1 MLDNIR
7 IQNKLFAGFAAII
20 ALVVVLLWL
29 TYGALQSL
37 VDANRWD
44 RHTAEVLLAVSELDN
59 DVLETRAKLRN
70 YWLFDTPANLQ
81 AVHQQWPD
89 LEASLRV
96 PLQLTVDNP
105 AQQQRFARLQ
115 ASLAEWRQNFFDPL
129 IKLRETTQLSPAQ
142 LANEPLVSSMS
153 AQVDGLRQQIQAIGD
168 EERQL
173 AAQRAGHT
181 DVVRSQLTWTLLAGG
196 TLCVLLAALI
206 AWVLSRTLL
215 RSINGLTDTV
225 ARISAGEAG
234 ARVQVRGRDELG
246 QVGMAFNQ
254 MAQQIQDDHAREQA
268 LMQRLRADVDDLLGV
283 VNKAAAGDLTG
294 RTAVDG
300 DDAIGQLARGLGKM
314 IEDLRGMITKVQR
327 AGIQVTSSTT
337 EIAASSRQQEATSIE
352 QAQTSVEVLST
363 TREIAANANA
373 LLKTMEEAVQ
383 VADETT
389 HGAVQARTSLASMD
403 GTMQRMVAATDS
415 INAKLAALSE
425 KSSHINKVLTT
436 ITKVADQTNLLSLN
450 AAIEAE
456 KAGEAGRGFSVVA
469 TEIRR
474 LSDQTTAATDDI
486 EQMLKDMNSA
496 VSASVMGM
504 DKFSEEIRRSVQEV
518 GSVSDQLAGVIED
531 VQKLPARFDIVLE
544 GMQSQAVGAV
554 QIAETITQLNDSTQ
568 QTTEA
573 LKATSEAVQYLQQAA
588 QDLQSSVATFAVNR

>member
-1 MLDNIR
+1 MLNNIR

-20 ALVVVLLWL
+20 ALVVLLLWL
-29 TYGALQSL
+29 TYAALQSL

-44 RHTAEVLLAVSELDN
+44 RHTAEVLLSVTALDN
-59 DVLETRAKLRN
+59 NLLETRARLRTFW
-70 YWLFDTPANLQ
+70 YSGASADADTARQ
-81 AVHQQWPD
+81 A
-89 LEASLRV
+89 LTSLTAAVRV
-96 PLQLTVDNP
+96 PQQLTQDN
-105 AQQQRFARLQ
+105 ASQQQRFARLS
-115 ASLAEWRQNFFDPL
+115 ADLDNWRQNTFEPL
-129 IKLRETTQLSPAQ
+129 LRLRETGNLSPAQ
-142 LANEPLVSSMS
+142 LANEPLVTALST
-153 AQVDGLRQQIQAIGD
+153 QVTNLRQQIQGIGD
-168 EERQL
+168 EERRL
-173 AAQRAGHT
+173 SAQRAGHT
-181 DVVRSQLTWTLLAGG
+181 EEVRDQLTWTLVAGG
-196 TLCVLLAALI
+196 TFCVLLAALI
-206 AWVLSRTLL
+206 AWLLSHHLL
-215 RSINGLTDTV
+215 RSIRRLTDTV
-225 ARISAGEAG
+225 ARISAGDSG
-234 ARVQVRGRDELG
+234 ARVQVLGRDELA
-246 QVGMAFNQ
+246 QVGLAFNQ

-268 LMQRLRADVDDLLGV
+268 LMHRLRADVDDLLGV
-283 VNKAAAGDLTG
+283 VNRAAAGDLTG
-294 RTAVDG
+294 RTSVTG
-300 DDAIGQLARGLGKM
+300 DDAIGQLARGLSKM
-314 IEDLRGMITKVQR
+314 IEDLRGMIAKVQR

-373 LLKTMEEAVQ
+373 LVRTMEEAVQ

-389 HGAVQARTSLASMD
+389 QGAEQARSSLASMD

-518 GSVSDQLAGVIED
+518 ASVSDQLAEVIED

-544 GMQSQAVGAV
+544 GMQSQAVGAS

-588 QDLQSSVATFAVNR
+588 QDLQSSVATFSVTR

>member
-1 MLDNIR
+1 MLNNIR

-20 ALVVVLLWL
+20 ALVVLLLWL
-29 TYGALQSL
+29 TYAALQSL

-44 RHTAEVLLAVSELDN
+44 RHTAEVLLSVTTLDN
-59 DVLETRAKLRN
+59 NLLETRAKLRN
-70 YWLFDTPANLQ
+70 YWYSGSTADADAARQ
-81 AVHQQWPD
+81 ALAPLAAAV
-89 LEASLRV
+89 RV
-96 PLQLTVDNP
+96 PQQLTQDN
-105 AQQQRFARLQ
+105 AEQQQRFARL
-115 ASLAEWRQNFFDPL
+115 AADLDTWRQQTFEPL
-129 IKLRETTQLSPAQ
+129 LRLRDTGNLSAVQ
-142 LANEPLVSSMS
+142 LANEPLITTLTN
-153 AQVDGLRQQIQAIGD
+153 QVAAMRQQIQTIAD
-168 EERQL
+168 EERRL
-173 AAQRAGHT
+173 YAQRAGHT
-181 DVVRSQLTWTLLAGG
+181 EQVRDQLTWTLVAGG
-196 TLCVLLAALI
+196 ALCVVLAALI
-206 AWVLSRTLL
+206 AWLLSHNLL
-215 RSINGLTDTV
+215 RSVRRLTDTV
-225 ARISAGEAG
+225 ARISAGDSS
-234 ARVQVRGRDELG
+234 ARVAVQGRDELA
-246 QVGMAFNQ
+246 QVGLAFNQ
-254 MAQQIQDDHAREQA
+254 MAQQIQDDHVREQA
-268 LMQRLRADVDDLLGV
+268 LMQRLRADVDDLLGL

-294 RTAVDG
+294 RTAVSG
-300 DDAIGQLARGLGKM
+300 DDAIGQLARGLSKM
-314 IEDLRGMITKVQR
+314 IEDLRGMLAKVQR

-373 LLKTMEEAVQ
+373 LVRTMEEAVQ

-389 HGAVQARTSLASMD
+389 EGAEQARSSLASMD

-518 GSVSDQLAGVIED
+518 ASVSDQLAGVIED

-544 GMQSQAVGAV
+544 GMQSQAVGAG

-588 QDLQSSVATFAVNR
+588 QDLQSSVATFSVTR

>member
-1 MLDNIR
+1 MLNNIR

-20 ALVVVLLWL
+20 ALVVLLLWL
-29 TYGALQSL
+29 TYAALQSL

-44 RHTAEVLLAVSELDN
+44 RHTAEVLLSVTALDN
-59 DVLETRAKLRN
+59 NLLETRARLRTFW
-70 YWLFDTPANLQ
+70 YSGASADADTARQ
-81 AVHQQWPD
+81 A
-89 LEASLRV
+89 LTSLTAAVRV
-96 PLQLTVDNP
+96 PEQLTQDN
-105 AQQQRFARLQ
+105 ASQQQRFARLS
-115 ASLAEWRQNFFDPL
+115 ADLDNWRQNTFEPL
-129 IKLRETTQLSPAQ
+129 LRLRETGNLSPAQ
-142 LANEPLVSSMS
+142 LANEPLVTALST
-153 AQVDGLRQQIQAIGD
+153 QVTNLRQQIQGIGD
-168 EERQL
+168 EERRL
-173 AAQRAGHT
+173 SAQRAGHT
-181 DVVRSQLTWTLLAGG
+181 EEVRDQLTWTLVAGG
-196 TLCVLLAALI
+196 TFCVLLAALI
-206 AWVLSRTLL
+206 AWLLSHHLL
-215 RSINGLTDTV
+215 RSIRRLTDTV
-225 ARISAGEAG
+225 ARISAGDSG
-234 ARVQVRGRDELG
+234 ARVQVLGRDELA
-246 QVGMAFNQ
+246 QVGLAFNQ

-268 LMQRLRADVDDLLGV
+268 LMHRLRADVDDLLGV
-283 VNKAAAGDLTG
+283 VNRAAAGDLTG
-294 RTAVDG
+294 RTSVTG
-300 DDAIGQLARGLGKM
+300 DDAIGQLARGLSKM
-314 IEDLRGMITKVQR
+314 IEDLRGMIAKVQR

-373 LLKTMEEAVQ
+373 LVRTMEEAVQ

-389 HGAVQARTSLASMD
+389 QGAEQARSSLASMD

-518 GSVSDQLAGVIED
+518 ASVSDQLAEVIED

-544 GMQSQAVGAV
+544 GMQSQAVGAG

-588 QDLQSSVATFAVNR
+588 QDLQSSVATFSVTR

>member
-1 MLDNIR
+1 MLNNIR

-20 ALVVVLLWL
+20 ALVVLLLWL
-29 TYGALQSL
+29 TYAALQSL

-44 RHTAEVLLAVSELDN
+44 RHTAEVLLSVTALDN
-59 DVLETRAKLRN
+59 NLLETRARLRTFW
-70 YWLFDTPANLQ
+70 YSGAAADAEGARQ
-81 AVHQQWPD
+81 ALP
-89 LEASLRV
+89 SLTAAIRV
-96 PLQLTVDNP
+96 PQQLTQDNP
-105 AQQQRFARLQ
+105 SQQQRFARLS
-115 ASLAEWRQNFFDPL
+115 ADLDNWRQNTFEPL
-129 IKLRETTQLSPAQ
+129 LRLRETGNLSPVQ
-142 LANEPLVSSMS
+142 LANEPLLTTLSTQVSN
-153 AQVDGLRQQIQAIGD
+153 LRQQIQGIGD
-168 EERQL
+168 EERRL
-173 AAQRAGHT
+173 SAQRAGHT
-181 DVVRSQLTWTLLAGG
+181 EEVRDQLTWTLVAGG
-196 TLCVLLAALI
+196 AFCVLLAALI
-206 AWVLSRTLL
+206 AWLLSHHLL
-215 RSINGLTDTV
+215 RSVRRLTDTV
-225 ARISAGEAG
+225 ARISAGDSG
-234 ARVQVRGRDELG
+234 ARVEVQGRDELG
-246 QVGMAFNQ
+246 QVGLAFNQ

-283 VNKAAAGDLTG
+283 VNRAAAGDLTG
-294 RTAVDG
+294 RTSVSG
-300 DDAIGQLARGLGKM
+300 DDAIGQLARGLSKM
-314 IEDLRGMITKVQR
+314 IEDLRGMIAKVQR

-373 LLKTMEEAVQ
+373 LVRTMEEAVQ

-389 HGAVQARTSLASMD
+389 QGAEQARSSLASMD

-518 GSVSDQLAGVIED
+518 ASVSDQLAEVIED

-544 GMQSQAVGAV
+544 GMQSQAVGAG

-588 QDLQSSVATFAVNR
+588 QDLQSSVATFSVTR

>member
-1 MLDNIR
+1 MLNNIR

-20 ALVVVLLWL
+20 ALVVLLLWL
-29 TYGALQSL
+29 TYAALQSL

-44 RHTAEVLLAVSELDN
+44 RHTAEVLLSVTALDN
-59 DVLETRAKLRN
+59 NLLETRAKLRTFW
-70 YWLFDTPANLQ
+70 YSGASADAETARQ
-81 AVHQQWPD
+81 ALP
-89 LEASLRV
+89 SLTAAIRV
-96 PLQLTVDNP
+96 PQQLTQDN
-105 AQQQRFARLQ
+105 ASQQQRFARLS
-115 ASLAEWRQNFFDPL
+115 ADLDNWRQNTFEPL
-129 IKLRETTQLSPAQ
+129 LRLRETGNLSPVQ
-142 LANEPLVSSMS
+142 LANEPLVTALST
-153 AQVDGLRQQIQAIGD
+153 QVSNLRQQIQGIGD
-168 EERQL
+168 EERRL
-173 AAQRAGHT
+173 SAQRAGHT
-181 DVVRSQLTWTLLAGG
+181 EQVRDQLTWTLVAGG
-196 TLCVLLAALI
+196 AFCVLLAALI
-206 AWVLSRTLL
+206 AWLLSHHLL
-215 RSINGLTDTV
+215 RSIRRLTDTV
-225 ARISAGEAG
+225 ARISAGDSG
-234 ARVQVRGRDELG
+234 ARVEVQGRDELA
-246 QVGMAFNQ
+246 QVGLAFNQ

-283 VNKAAAGDLTG
+283 VNRAAAGDLTG
-294 RTAVDG
+294 RTSVSG
-300 DDAIGQLARGLGKM
+300 DDAIGQLARGLSKM
-314 IEDLRGMITKVQR
+314 IEDLRGMIAKVQR

-373 LLKTMEEAVQ
+373 LVRTMEEAVQ

-389 HGAVQARTSLASMD
+389 QGAEQARSSLASMD

-518 GSVSDQLAGVIED
+518 ASVSDQLAEVIED

-544 GMQSQAVGAV
+544 GMQSQAVGAG

-588 QDLQSSVATFAVNR
+588 QDLQSSVATFSVTR

>member
-1 MLDNIR
+1 MLNNIR

-20 ALVVVLLWL
+20 ALVVLLLWL
-29 TYGALQSL
+29 TYAALQSL

-44 RHTAEVLLAVSELDN
+44 RHTAQVLLSVTSLDN
-59 DVLETRAKLRN
+59 NLLETRAKLRN
-70 YWLFDTPANLQ
+70 YWYSGATADADVARQALPALAA
-81 AVHQQWPD
+81 AV
-89 LEASLRV
+89 RV
-96 PLQLTVDNP
+96 PQQLTQDNP
-105 AQQQRFARLQ
+105 EQQQRFARLT
-115 ASLAEWRQNFFDPL
+115 ADLDTWRQQTFEPL
-129 IKLRETTQLSPAQ
+129 LRLRDTGNLSAVQ
-142 LANEPLVSSMS
+142 LANEPLITTLTN
-153 AQVDGLRQQIQAIGD
+153 QVAAMRQQIQTIAD
-168 EERQL
+168 EERRL
-173 AAQRAGHT
+173 YAQRAGHT
-181 DVVRSQLTWTLLAGG
+181 EQVRDQLTWTLVAGG
-196 TLCVLLAALI
+196 ALCVVLAALI
-206 AWVLSRTLL
+206 AWLLSHNLL
-215 RSINGLTDTV
+215 RSVRRLTDTV
-225 ARISAGEAG
+225 ARISAGDSS
-234 ARVQVRGRDELG
+234 ARVAVQGRDELA
-246 QVGMAFNQ
+246 QVGLAFNQ

-268 LMQRLRADVDDLLGV
+268 LMQRLRADVDDLLGL

-294 RTAVDG
+294 RTAVSG
-300 DDAIGQLARGLGKM
+300 DDAIGQLARGLSKM
-314 IEDLRGMITKVQR
+314 IEDLRGMLAKVQR

-373 LLKTMEEAVQ
+373 LVRTMEEAVQ

-389 HGAVQARTSLASMD
+389 EGAEQARSSLASMD

-518 GSVSDQLAGVIED
+518 ASVSDQLAGVIED

-544 GMQSQAVGAV
+544 GMQSQAVGAG

-588 QDLQSSVATFAVNR
+588 QDLQSSVATFSVTR

>member
-1 MLDNIR
+1 MLNNIR

-20 ALVVVLLWL
+20 ALVVLLLWL
-29 TYGALQSL
+29 TYAALQSL

-44 RHTAEVLLAVSELDN
+44 RHTADVLLSVTALDN
-59 DVLETRAKLRN
+59 NLLETRAKLRN
-70 YWLFDTPANLQ
+70 YWYSGATADADIARQALPALAA
-81 AVHQQWPD
+81 AV
-89 LEASLRV
+89 RV
-96 PLQLTVDNP
+96 PQQLTQDNSE
-105 AQQQRFARLQ
+105 QQRRFAQLTTDLD
-115 ASLAEWRQNFFDPL
+115 AWRQNTFEPL
-129 IKLRETTQLSPAQ
+129 LRLRHTGNLSPAQ
-142 LANEPLVSSMS
+142 LANEPLIATLTS
-153 AQVDGLRQQIQAIGD
+153 QVAAMRQQIQSIAE
-168 EERQL
+168 EERRL
-173 AAQRAGHT
+173 YAQRAGHT
-181 DVVRSQLTWTLLAGG
+181 EDVRNQLTWTLVAGG
-196 TLCVLLAALI
+196 ALCVLLAVLI
-206 AWVLSRTLL
+206 AWLLSHHLL
-215 RSINGLTDTV
+215 RAIRRLTDTV
-225 ARISAGEAG
+225 ARISAGDSG
-234 ARVQVRGRDELG
+234 ARVDVRGRDELG
-246 QVGMAFNQ
+246 QVGLAFNQ

-294 RTAVDG
+294 RTSVTG

-314 IEDLRGMITKVQR
+314 IEDLRGMIAKVQR

-373 LLKTMEEAVQ
+373 LVRTMEEAVQ

-389 HGAVQARTSLASMD
+389 QGAEQARSSLASMD

-518 GSVSDQLAGVIED
+518 ASVSDQLAEVIED

-544 GMQSQAVGAV
+544 GMQSQAVGAG

-588 QDLQSSVATFAVNR
+588 QDLQSSVATFSVTR

>member
-1 MLDNIR
+1 MLNNIR

-20 ALVVVLLWL
+20 ALVVLLLWL
-29 TYGALQSL
+29 TYAALQSL

-44 RHTAEVLLAVSELDN
+44 RHTAEVLLSVTTLDN
-59 DVLETRAKLRN
+59 NLLETRAKLRN
-70 YWLFDTPANLQ
+70 YWYSGSTADADAARQ
-81 AVHQQWPD
+81 ALAPLAAAV
-89 LEASLRV
+89 RV
-96 PLQLTVDNP
+96 PQQLTQDN
-105 AQQQRFARLQ
+105 AEQQQRFARL
-115 ASLAEWRQNFFDPL
+115 AADLDTWRQQTFEPL
-129 IKLRETTQLSPAQ
+129 LRLRDTGNLSAVQ
-142 LANEPLVSSMS
+142 LANEPLITTLTN
-153 AQVDGLRQQIQAIGD
+153 QVAAMRQQIQTIAD
-168 EERQL
+168 EERRL
-173 AAQRAGHT
+173 YAQRAGHT
-181 DVVRSQLTWTLLAGG
+181 EQVRDQLTWTLVAGG
-196 TLCVLLAALI
+196 ALCVVLAALI
-206 AWVLSRTLL
+206 AWLLSHNLL
-215 RSINGLTDTV
+215 RSVRRLTDTV
-225 ARISAGEAG
+225 ARISAGDSS
-234 ARVQVRGRDELG
+234 ARVAVQGRDELA
-246 QVGMAFNQ
+246 QVGLAFNQ

-268 LMQRLRADVDDLLGV
+268 LMQRLRADVDDLLGL

-294 RTAVDG
+294 RTAVSG
-300 DDAIGQLARGLGKM
+300 DDAIGQLARGLSKM
-314 IEDLRGMITKVQR
+314 IEDLRGMLAKVQR

-373 LLKTMEEAVQ
+373 LVRTMEEAVQ

-389 HGAVQARTSLASMD
+389 EGAEQARSSLASMD

-518 GSVSDQLAGVIED
+518 ASVSDQLAGVIED

-544 GMQSQAVGAV
+544 GMQSQAVGAG

-588 QDLQSSVATFAVNR
+588 QDLQSSVATFSVTR

>member
-1 MLDNIR
+1 MLNNIR

-20 ALVVVLLWL
+20 ALVVLLLWL
-29 TYGALQSL
+29 TYAALQSL

-44 RHTAEVLLAVSELDN
+44 RHTAQVLLSVTSLDN
-59 DVLETRAKLRN
+59 NLLETRAKLRN
-70 YWLFDTPANLQ
+70 YWYSGATADADVARQALPALAA
-81 AVHQQWPD
+81 AV
-89 LEASLRV
+89 RV
-96 PLQLTVDNP
+96 PQQLTQDNP
-105 AQQQRFARLQ
+105 EQQQRFARLT
-115 ASLAEWRQNFFDPL
+115 ADLDTWRQQTFEPL
-129 IKLRETTQLSPAQ
+129 LRLRDTGNLSAVQ
-142 LANEPLVSSMS
+142 LANEPLI
-153 AQVDGLRQQIQAIGD
+153 ATLTNQVAAMRQQIQNIAE
-168 EERQL
+168 EERRL
-173 AAQRAGHT
+173 YAQRADHT
-181 DVVRSQLTWTLLAGG
+181 EQVRDQLTWTLVAGG
-196 TLCVLLAALI
+196 ALCVLLAALI
-206 AWVLSRTLL
+206 AWLLSHHLL
-215 RSINGLTDTV
+215 RSVRRLTDTV
-225 ARISAGEAG
+225 ARISAGDSS
-234 ARVQVRGRDELG
+234 ARVAVQGRDELA
-246 QVGMAFNQ
+246 QVGLAFNQ
-254 MAQQIQDDHAREQA
+254 MAQQIQDDHAREQE
-268 LMQRLRADVDDLLGV
+268 LMQRLRADVDDLLGL

-294 RTAVDG
+294 RTAVSG
-300 DDAIGQLARGLGKM
+300 DDAIGQLARGLSKM
-314 IEDLRGMITKVQR
+314 IEDLRGMLAKVQR

-373 LLKTMEEAVQ
+373 LVRTMEEAVQ

-389 HGAVQARTSLASMD
+389 EGAEQARSSLASMD

-518 GSVSDQLAGVIED
+518 ASVSDQLAEVIED

-544 GMQSQAVGAV
+544 GMQSQAVGAG

-588 QDLQSSVATFAVNR
+588 QDLQSSVATFSVTR

>member
-1 MLDNIR
+1 MLNNIR

-20 ALVVVLLWL
+20 ALVVLLLWL
-29 TYGALQSL
+29 TYASLQSL

-44 RHTAEVLLAVSELDN
+44 RHTAEVLLSVTALDN
-59 DVLETRAKLRN
+59 NLLEARAKVRN
-70 YWLFDTPANLQ
+70 YWYSGATADAEVARQ
-81 AVHQQWPD
+81 ALPLLMAAV
-89 LEASLRV
+89 RV
-96 PLQLTVDNP
+96 PQQLTQDNP
-105 AQQQRFARLQ
+105 EQQQRLARLT
-115 ASLAEWRQNFFDPL
+115 ADLDSWRQQTFEPL
-129 IKLRETTQLSPAQ
+129 LRLRDTGNLSPAQ
-142 LANEPLVSSMS
+142 LANEPLITALIS
-153 AQVDGLRQQIQAIGD
+153 QVAAMRQQIQSIADD
-168 EERQL
+168 ERHL
-173 AAQRAGHT
+173 SAQRADHT
-181 DVVRSQLTWTLLAGG
+181 EEVRSQLTWTLVAGG
-196 TLCVLLAALI
+196 SFCVLLAALI
-206 AWVLSRTLL
+206 AWLLSHHLL
-215 RSINGLTDTV
+215 RSIRALTDTV
-225 ARISAGEAG
+225 ARISAGESS
-234 ARVQVRGRDELG
+234 ARVKVQGRDELG
-246 QVGMAFNQ
+246 QVGLAFNQ

-294 RTAVDG
+294 RTAVSG

-314 IEDLRGMITKVQR
+314 IEDLRGMIAKVQR

-373 LLKTMEEAVQ
+373 LVRTMEEAVQ

-389 HGAVQARTSLASMD
+389 NGAVQARTSLTSMD

-518 GSVSDQLAGVIED
+518 ASVSDQLAEVIED

-544 GMQSQAVGAV
+544 GMQSQAIGAG

-588 QDLQSSVATFAVNR
+588 QDLQSSVATFSVTR

>member
-1 MLDNIR
+1 MLNNIR

-20 ALVVVLLWL
+20 ALVVLLLWL
-29 TYGALQSL
+29 TYAALQSL

-44 RHTAEVLLAVSELDN
+44 RHTAEVLLSVTALDN
-59 DVLETRAKLRN
+59 NLLETRARLRTFW
-70 YWLFDTPANLQ
+70 YSGASADADTARQ
-81 AVHQQWPD
+81 A
-89 LEASLRV
+89 LTSLTAAVRV
-96 PLQLTVDNP
+96 PQQLTQDN
-105 AQQQRFARLQ
+105 ASQQQRFARLS
-115 ASLAEWRQNFFDPL
+115 ADLDNWRQNTFEPL
-129 IKLRETTQLSPAQ
+129 LRLRETGNLSPAQ
-142 LANEPLVSSMS
+142 LANEPLVTALST
-153 AQVDGLRQQIQAIGD
+153 QVTNLRQQIQGIGD
-168 EERQL
+168 EERRL
-173 AAQRAGHT
+173 SAQRAGHT
-181 DVVRSQLTWTLLAGG
+181 EEVRDQLTWTLVAGG
-196 TLCVLLAALI
+196 AFCVLLAALI
-206 AWVLSRTLL
+206 AWLLSHHLL
-215 RSINGLTDTV
+215 RSIRRLTDTV
-225 ARISAGEAG
+225 ARISAGDSG
-234 ARVQVRGRDELG
+234 ARVQVLGRDELA
-246 QVGMAFNQ
+246 QVGLAFNQ

-268 LMQRLRADVDDLLGV
+268 LMHRLRADVDDLLGV
-283 VNKAAAGDLTG
+283 VNRAAAGDLTG
-294 RTAVDG
+294 RTSVSG
-300 DDAIGQLARGLGKM
+300 DDAIGQLARGLSKM
-314 IEDLRGMITKVQR
+314 IEDLRGMIAKVQR

-373 LLKTMEEAVQ
+373 LVRTMEEAVQ

-389 HGAVQARTSLASMD
+389 QGAEQARSSLASMD

-518 GSVSDQLAGVIED
+518 ASVSDQLAEVIED

-544 GMQSQAVGAV
+544 GMQSQAVGAG

-588 QDLQSSVATFAVNR
+588 QDLQSSVATFSVTR

>member
-20 ALVVVLLWL
+20 ALVVLLLWL
-29 TYGALQSL
+29 TYSALQSL
-37 VDANRWD
+37 VDANIWD
-44 RHTAEVLLAVSELDN
+44 RHTAEVVLAVSELDN

-70 YWLFDTPANLQ
+70 YWLFNTTANAEAVRQ
-81 AVHQQWPD
+81 AWPD
-89 LEASLRV
+89 LEATLRV
-96 PLQLTVDNP
+96 PQQLTADNA
-105 AQQQRFARLQ
+105 AQQQRFARLE
-115 ASLAEWRQNFFDPL
+115 AGLREWHQNTFLPL
-129 IKLRETTQLSPAQ
+129 LKLRETTELSSAQ
-142 LANEPLVSSMS
+142 LASEPLIAAMS
-153 AQVDGLRQQIQAIGD
+153 GQIDALRQQIQAIAD

-181 DVVRSQLTWTLLAGG
+181 EVVRSQLTWTLLAGG

-246 QVGMAFNQ
+246 QVGVAFNQ

-268 LMQRLRADVDDLLGV
+268 LMQRLRDDVDDLLGV

-294 RTAVDG
+294 RTAVGG
-300 DDAIGQLARGLGKM
+300 DDAIGQLARGLSKM

>member
-1 MLDNIR
+1 MLNNIR

-20 ALVVVLLWL
+20 ALVVLLLWL
-29 TYGALQSL
+29 TYAALQSL

-44 RHTAEVLLAVSELDN
+44 RHTAEVLLSVTALDN
-59 DVLETRAKLRN
+59 NLLETRARLRTFW
-70 YWLFDTPANLQ
+70 YSGAAADAESARQ
-81 AVHQQWPD
+81 ALP
-89 LEASLRV
+89 SLTAAIRV
-96 PLQLTVDNP
+96 PQQLTQDN
-105 AQQQRFARLQ
+105 ASQQQRFARLS
-115 ASLAEWRQNFFDPL
+115 ADLDNWRQNTFEPL
-129 IKLRETTQLSPAQ
+129 LRLRETGNLSPAQ
-142 LANEPLVSSMS
+142 LANEPLVTALST
-153 AQVDGLRQQIQAIGD
+153 QVSNLRQQIQGIGD
-168 EERQL
+168 EERRL
-173 AAQRAGHT
+173 SAQRAGHT
-181 DVVRSQLTWTLLAGG
+181 EEVRDQLTWTLVAGG
-196 TLCVLLAALI
+196 AFCVLLAALI
-206 AWVLSRTLL
+206 AWLLSHHLL
-215 RSINGLTDTV
+215 RSIRRLTDTV
-225 ARISAGEAG
+225 ARISAGDSG
-234 ARVQVRGRDELG
+234 ARVEVQGRDELA
-246 QVGMAFNQ
+246 QVGLAFNQ

-283 VNKAAAGDLTG
+283 VNRAAAGDLTG
-294 RTAVDG
+294 RTSVSG
-300 DDAIGQLARGLGKM
+300 DDAIGQLARGLSKM
-314 IEDLRGMITKVQR
+314 IEDLRGMIAKVQR

-373 LLKTMEEAVQ
+373 LVRTMEEAVQ

-389 HGAVQARTSLASMD
+389 QGAEQARSSLASMD

-436 ITKVADQTNLLSLN
+436 ITKVADQTNLLALN

-518 GSVSDQLAGVIED
+518 ASVSDQLAEVIED

-544 GMQSQAVGAV
+544 GMQSQAVGAG

-588 QDLQSSVATFAVNR
+588 QDLQSGVATFSVTR

>member
-1 MLDNIR
+1 MLNNIR

-20 ALVVVLLWL
+20 ALVVLLLWL
-29 TYGALQSL
+29 TYAALQSL

-44 RHTAEVLLAVSELDN
+44 RHTAEVLLSVTALDN
-59 DVLETRAKLRN
+59 NLLETRAKLRN
-70 YWLFDTPANLQ
+70 FWYSGASADAETARQ
-81 AVHQQWPD
+81 ALP
-89 LEASLRV
+89 SLAAAVRV
-96 PLQLTVDNP
+96 PQQLTQDN
-105 AQQQRFARLQ
+105 ASQQQRFARLS
-115 ASLAEWRQNFFDPL
+115 ADLDNWRQNTFEPL
-129 IKLRETTQLSPAQ
+129 LRLRETGNLSPAQ
-142 LANEPLVSSMS
+142 LANEPLVTALST
-153 AQVDGLRQQIQAIGD
+153 QVTNLRQQIQGIGD
-168 EERQL
+168 EERRL
-173 AAQRAGHT
+173 SAQRAGHT
-181 DVVRSQLTWTLLAGG
+181 EEVRDQLTWTLVAGG
-196 TLCVLLAALI
+196 AFCVLLAALI
-206 AWVLSRTLL
+206 AWLLSHHLL
-215 RSINGLTDTV
+215 RSIRRLTDTV
-225 ARISAGEAG
+225 ARISAGDSG
-234 ARVQVRGRDELG
+234 ARVQVLGRDELA
-246 QVGMAFNQ
+246 QVGLAFNQ

-268 LMQRLRADVDDLLGV
+268 LMHRLRADVDDLLGV
-283 VNKAAAGDLTG
+283 VNRAAAGDLTG
-294 RTAVDG
+294 RTSVTG
-300 DDAIGQLARGLGKM
+300 DDAIGQLARGLSKM
-314 IEDLRGMITKVQR
+314 IEDLRGMIAKVQR

-373 LLKTMEEAVQ
+373 LVRTMEEAVQ

-389 HGAVQARTSLASMD
+389 QGAEQARSSLASMD

-518 GSVSDQLAGVIED
+518 ASVSDQLAEVIED

-544 GMQSQAVGAV
+544 GMQSQAVGAG

-588 QDLQSSVATFAVNR
+588 QDLQSSVATFSVTR

>member
-1 MLDNIR
+1 MLNNIR

-20 ALVVVLLWL
+20 ALVVLLLWL
-29 TYGALQSL
+29 TYAALQSL

-44 RHTAEVLLAVSELDN
+44 RHTAEVLLSVTALDN
-59 DVLETRAKLRN
+59 NLLETRARLRTFW
-70 YWLFDTPANLQ
+70 YSGAAADAETARQ
-81 AVHQQWPD
+81 A
-89 LEASLRV
+89 LTSLAAAVRV
-96 PLQLTVDNP
+96 PQQLTQDNP
-105 AQQQRFARLQ
+105 SQQQRFARLS
-115 ASLAEWRQNFFDPL
+115 ADLDNWRQNTFEPL
-129 IKLRETTQLSPAQ
+129 LRLRETGNLSPAQ
-142 LANEPLVSSMS
+142 LANEPLVTTLST
-153 AQVDGLRQQIQAIGD
+153 QVSNLRQQIQGIGD
-168 EERQL
+168 EERRL
-173 AAQRAGHT
+173 SAQRAGHT
-181 DVVRSQLTWTLLAGG
+181 EEVRDQLTWTLLAGG
-196 TLCVLLAALI
+196 AFCVLLAALI
-206 AWVLSRTLL
+206 AWLLSHHLL
-215 RSINGLTDTV
+215 RSIRRLTDTV
-225 ARISAGEAG
+225 ARISAGDSG
-234 ARVQVRGRDELG
+234 ARVQVLGRDELA
-246 QVGMAFNQ
+246 QVGLAFNQ

-268 LMQRLRADVDDLLGV
+268 LMHRLRADVDDLLGV
-283 VNKAAAGDLTG
+283 VNRAAAGDLTG
-294 RTAVDG
+294 RTNVTG
-300 DDAIGQLARGLGKM
+300 DDAIGQLARGLSKM
-314 IEDLRGMITKVQR
+314 IEDLRGMIAKVQR

-373 LLKTMEEAVQ
+373 LVRTMEEAVQ

-389 HGAVQARTSLASMD
+389 QGAEQARSSLASMD

-518 GSVSDQLAGVIED
+518 ASVSDQLAEVIED

-544 GMQSQAVGAV
+544 GMQSQAVGAG

-588 QDLQSSVATFAVNR
+588 QDLQSSVATFSVTR

>member
-1 MLDNIR
+1 MLNNIR

-20 ALVVVLLWL
+20 ALVVLLLWL
-29 TYGALQSL
+29 TYAALQSL

-44 RHTAEVLLAVSELDN
+44 RHTAEVLLSVTALDN
-59 DVLETRAKLRN
+59 NLLETRARLRTFW
-70 YWLFDTPANLQ
+70 YSGASADADTARQ
-81 AVHQQWPD
+81 A
-89 LEASLRV
+89 LTSLTAAVRV
-96 PLQLTVDNP
+96 PQQLTQDNP
-105 AQQQRFARLQ
+105 SQQQRFARLS
-115 ASLAEWRQNFFDPL
+115 ADLDNWRQNTFEPL
-129 IKLRETTQLSPAQ
+129 LRLRETGNLSPAQ
-142 LANEPLVSSMS
+142 LANEPLVTTLST
-153 AQVDGLRQQIQAIGD
+153 QVSNLRQQIQGIGD
-168 EERQL
+168 EERRL
-173 AAQRAGHT
+173 SAQRAGHT
-181 DVVRSQLTWTLLAGG
+181 EEVRDQLTWTLLAGG
-196 TLCVLLAALI
+196 AFCVLLAALI
-206 AWVLSRTLL
+206 AWLLSHHLL
-215 RSINGLTDTV
+215 RSIRRLTDTV
-225 ARISAGEAG
+225 ARISAGDSG
-234 ARVQVRGRDELG
+234 ARVQVLGRDELA
-246 QVGMAFNQ
+246 QVGLAFNQ

-268 LMQRLRADVDDLLGV
+268 LMHRLRADVDDLLGV
-283 VNKAAAGDLTG
+283 VNRAAAGDLTG
-294 RTAVDG
+294 RTSVTG
-300 DDAIGQLARGLGKM
+300 DDAIGQLARGLSKM
-314 IEDLRGMITKVQR
+314 IEDLRGMIAKVQR

-373 LLKTMEEAVQ
+373 LVRTMEEAVQ

-389 HGAVQARTSLASMD
+389 QGAEQARSSLASMD

-436 ITKVADQTNLLSLN
+436 ITKVADQTNLLALN

-518 GSVSDQLAGVIED
+518 ASVSDQLAEVIED

-544 GMQSQAVGAV
+544 GMQSQAVGAG

-588 QDLQSSVATFAVNR
+588 QDLQSSVATFSVTR

>member
-1 MLDNIR
+1 MLNNIR

-20 ALVVVLLWL
+20 ALVVLLLWL
-29 TYGALQSL
+29 TYAALQSL

-44 RHTAEVLLAVSELDN
+44 RHTAEVLLSVTALDN
-59 DVLETRAKLRN
+59 NLLETRARLRTFW
-70 YWLFDTPANLQ
+70 YSGASADADTARQ
-81 AVHQQWPD
+81 A
-89 LEASLRV
+89 LTSLTAAVRV
-96 PLQLTVDNP
+96 PQQLTQDN
-105 AQQQRFARLQ
+105 ASQQQRFARLS
-115 ASLAEWRQNFFDPL
+115 ADLDNWRQNTFEPL
-129 IKLRETTQLSPAQ
+129 LRLRETGNLSPAQ
-142 LANEPLVSSMS
+142 LANEPLVTALST
-153 AQVDGLRQQIQAIGD
+153 QVTNLRQQIQGIGD
-168 EERQL
+168 EERRL
-173 AAQRAGHT
+173 SAQRAGHT
-181 DVVRSQLTWTLLAGG
+181 EEVRDQLTWTLVAGG
-196 TLCVLLAALI
+196 TFCVLLAALI
-206 AWVLSRTLL
+206 AWLLSHHLL
-215 RSINGLTDTV
+215 RSIRRLTDTV
-225 ARISAGEAG
+225 ARISAGDSG
-234 ARVQVRGRDELG
+234 ARVQVLGRDELA
-246 QVGMAFNQ
+246 QVGLAFNQ

-268 LMQRLRADVDDLLGV
+268 LMHRLRADVDDLLGV
-283 VNKAAAGDLTG
+283 VNRAAAGDLTG
-294 RTAVDG
+294 RTSVTG
-300 DDAIGQLARGLGKM
+300 DDAIGQLARGLSKM
-314 IEDLRGMITKVQR
+314 IEDLRGMIAKVQR

-373 LLKTMEEAVQ
+373 LVRTMEEAVQ

-389 HGAVQARTSLASMD
+389 QGAEQARSSLASMD

-518 GSVSDQLAGVIED
+518 ASVSDQLAEVIED

-544 GMQSQAVGAV
+544 GMQSQAVGAG

-588 QDLQSSVATFAVNR
+588 QDLQSS

>member
-389 HGAVQARTSLASMD
+389 HGAVQARTSLESMD

>member
-1 MLDNIR
+1 MLNNIR

-20 ALVVVLLWL
+20 ALVVLLLWL
-29 TYGALQSL
+29 TYAALQSL

-44 RHTAEVLLAVSELDN
+44 RHTAEVLLSVTTLDN
-59 DVLETRAKLRN
+59 NLLETRAKLRN
-70 YWLFDTPANLQ
+70 YWYSGSTADADVARQ
-81 AVHQQWPD
+81 ALGPLAAAV
-89 LEASLRV
+89 RV
-96 PLQLTVDNP
+96 PQRLTQDNP
-105 AQQQRFARLQ
+105 DQQQRFARLT
-115 ASLAEWRQNFFDPL
+115 ADLDTWRQQTFEPL
-129 IKLRETTQLSPAQ
+129 LRLRDTGNLSPVQ
-142 LANEPLVSSMS
+142 LANEPLITALTS
-153 AQVDGLRQQIQAIGD
+153 QVAAMRQQIQTIGD
-168 EERQL
+168 EERRL
-173 AAQRAGHT
+173 YAQRADHT
-181 DVVRSQLTWTLLAGG
+181 EEVRNQLTWTLVAGG
-196 TLCVLLAALI
+196 ALCVLLAALI
-206 AWVLSRTLL
+206 AWLLSHHLL
-215 RSINGLTDTV
+215 RSVRRLTDTV
-225 ARISAGEAG
+225 ARISAGDSG
-234 ARVQVRGRDELG
+234 ARVAVQGRDELA
-246 QVGMAFNQ
+246 QVGLAFNQ
-254 MAQQIQDDHAREQA
+254 MAQQIQDDHAREQV
-268 LMQRLRADVDDLLGV
+268 LMQRLRADVDDLLGLV
-283 VNKAAAGDLTG
+283 SKAAAGDLTG
-294 RTAVDG
+294 RTAVSG
-300 DDAIGQLARGLGKM
+300 DDAIGQLARGLSKM
-314 IEDLRGMITKVQR
+314 IEDLRGMLAKVQR

-373 LLKTMEEAVQ
+373 LVRTMEEAVQ

-389 HGAVQARTSLASMD
+389 EGAEQARSSLASMD

-518 GSVSDQLAGVIED
+518 ASVSDQLAEVIED

-544 GMQSQAVGAV
+544 GMQSQAVGAG

-588 QDLQSSVATFAVNR
+588 QDLQSSVATFSVTR

>member
-1 MLDNIR
+1 MLNNIR

-20 ALVVVLLWL
+20 ALVVLLLWL
-29 TYGALQSL
+29 TYAALQSL

-44 RHTAEVLLAVSELDN
+44 RHTAEVLLSVTALDN
-59 DVLETRAKLRN
+59 NLLETRARLRTFW
-70 YWLFDTPANLQ
+70 YSGASADADTARQ
-81 AVHQQWPD
+81 A
-89 LEASLRV
+89 LTSLTAAVRV
-96 PLQLTVDNP
+96 PQQLTQDN
-105 AQQQRFARLQ
+105 ASQQQRFARLS
-115 ASLAEWRQNFFDPL
+115 ADLDNWRQNTFEPL
-129 IKLRETTQLSPAQ
+129 LRLRETGNLSPAQ
-142 LANEPLVSSMS
+142 LANEPLVTALST
-153 AQVDGLRQQIQAIGD
+153 QVTNLRQQIQGIGD
-168 EERQL
+168 EERRL
-173 AAQRAGHT
+173 SAQRAGHT
-181 DVVRSQLTWTLLAGG
+181 EEVRDQLTWTLVAGG
-196 TLCVLLAALI
+196 TFCVLLAALI
-206 AWVLSRTLL
+206 AWLLSHHLL
-215 RSINGLTDTV
+215 RSIRRLTDTV
-225 ARISAGEAG
+225 ARISAGDSG
-234 ARVQVRGRDELG
+234 ARVQVLGRDELA
-246 QVGMAFNQ
+246 QVGLAFNQ

-268 LMQRLRADVDDLLGV
+268 LMHRLRADVDDLLGV
-283 VNKAAAGDLTG
+283 VNRAAAGDLTG
-294 RTAVDG
+294 RTSVTG
-300 DDAIGQLARGLGKM
+300 DDAIGQLARGLSKM
-314 IEDLRGMITKVQR
+314 IEDLRGMIAKVQR

-373 LLKTMEEAVQ
+373 LVRTMEEAVQ

-389 HGAVQARTSLASMD
+389 QGAEQARSSLASMD

-518 GSVSDQLAGVIED
+518 ASVSDQLAEVIED

-544 GMQSQAVGAV
+544 GMQSQAVGAG

-568 QTTEA
+568 QTSEA

-588 QDLQSSVATFAVNR
+588 QDLQSSVATFSVTR

>member
-1 MLDNIR
+1 MLNNIR

-20 ALVVVLLWL
+20 ALVVLLLWL
-29 TYGALQSL
+29 TYAALQSL

-44 RHTAEVLLAVSELDN
+44 RHTAEVLLSVTTLDN
-59 DVLETRAKLRN
+59 NLLETRAKLRN
-70 YWLFDTPANLQ
+70 YWYSGSTADADAARQ
-81 AVHQQWPD
+81 ALAPLAAAV
-89 LEASLRV
+89 RV
-96 PLQLTVDNP
+96 PQQLTQDN
-105 AQQQRFARLQ
+105 AEQQQRFARL
-115 ASLAEWRQNFFDPL
+115 AADLDTWRQQTFEPL
-129 IKLRETTQLSPAQ
+129 LRLRDTGNLSAVQ
-142 LANEPLVSSMS
+142 LANEPLITTLTN
-153 AQVDGLRQQIQAIGD
+153 QVAAMRQQIQTIAD
-168 EERQL
+168 EERRL
-173 AAQRAGHT
+173 YAQRAGHT
-181 DVVRSQLTWTLLAGG
+181 EQVRDQLTWTLVAGG
-196 TLCVLLAALI
+196 ALCVVLAALI
-206 AWVLSRTLL
+206 AWLLSHHLL
-215 RSINGLTDTV
+215 RSVRRLTDTV
-225 ARISAGEAG
+225 ARISAGDSS
-234 ARVQVRGRDELG
+234 ARVAVQGRDELA
-246 QVGMAFNQ
+246 QVGLAFNQ

-268 LMQRLRADVDDLLGV
+268 LMQRLRADVDDLLGL

-294 RTAVDG
+294 RTAVSG
-300 DDAIGQLARGLGKM
+300 DDAIGQLARGLSKM
-314 IEDLRGMITKVQR
+314 IEDLRGMLAKVQR

-373 LLKTMEEAVQ
+373 LVRTMEEAVQ

-389 HGAVQARTSLASMD
+389 EGAEQARSSLASMD

-518 GSVSDQLAGVIED
+518 ASVSDQLAGVIED

-544 GMQSQAVGAV
+544 GMQSQAVGAG

-588 QDLQSSVATFAVNR
+588 QDLQSSVATFSVTR

>member
-1 MLDNIR
+1 MLNNIR

-20 ALVVVLLWL
+20 ALVVLLLWL
-29 TYGALQSL
+29 TYAALQSL

-44 RHTAEVLLAVSELDN
+44 RHTAEVLLSVTALDN
-59 DVLETRAKLRN
+59 NLLETRAKLRN
-70 YWLFDTPANLQ
+70 FWYSGASGDAETARQ
-81 AVHQQWPD
+81 ALP
-89 LEASLRV
+89 SLNAAVRV
-96 PLQLTVDNP
+96 PQQLTQDN
-105 AQQQRFARLQ
+105 ASQQQRFARLS
-115 ASLAEWRQNFFDPL
+115 ADLDSLRQNTFEPL
-129 IKLRETTQLSPAQ
+129 LRLRETGNLSPVQ
-142 LANEPLVSSMS
+142 LANEPLVTTLST
-153 AQVDGLRQQIQAIGD
+153 QVSNLRQQIQGIAD
-168 EERQL
+168 EERRL
-173 AAQRAGHT
+173 SAQRAGHT
-181 DVVRSQLTWTLLAGG
+181 EEVRDQLTWTLVAGG
-196 TLCVLLAALI
+196 AFCVLLAALI
-206 AWVLSRTLL
+206 AWLLSHHLL
-215 RSINGLTDTV
+215 RSIRRLTDTV
-225 ARISAGEAG
+225 ARISAGDSG
-234 ARVQVRGRDELG
+234 ARVAVLGRDELA
-246 QVGMAFNQ
+246 QVGLAFNQ

-268 LMQRLRADVDDLLGV
+268 LMHRLRADVDDLLGV
-283 VNKAAAGDLTG
+283 VNRAAAGDLTG
-294 RTAVDG
+294 RTSVSG
-300 DDAIGQLARGLGKM
+300 DDAIGQLARGLSKM
-314 IEDLRGMITKVQR
+314 IEDLRGMIAKVQR

-373 LLKTMEEAVQ
+373 LVRTMEEAVQ

-389 HGAVQARTSLASMD
+389 QGAEQARSSLASMD

-518 GSVSDQLAGVIED
+518 ASVSDQLAEVIED

-544 GMQSQAVGAV
+544 GMQSQAVGAG

-588 QDLQSSVATFAVNR
+588 QDLQSSVATFSVTR

>member
-1 MLDNIR
+1 MLNNIR

-20 ALVVVLLWL
+20 ALVVLLLWL
-29 TYGALQSL
+29 TYAALQSL

-44 RHTAEVLLAVSELDN
+44 RHTAEVLLSVTALDN
-59 DVLETRAKLRN
+59 NLLETRARLRTFW
-70 YWLFDTPANLQ
+70 YSGAAADAETARQ
-81 AVHQQWPD
+81 A
-89 LEASLRV
+89 LTSLAAAVRV
-96 PLQLTVDNP
+96 PQQLTQDNP
-105 AQQQRFARLQ
+105 SQQQRFARLS
-115 ASLAEWRQNFFDPL
+115 ADLDNWRQNTFEPL
-129 IKLRETTQLSPAQ
+129 LRLRETGNLSPAQ
-142 LANEPLVSSMS
+142 LANEPLVTALST
-153 AQVDGLRQQIQAIGD
+153 QVTNLRQQIQGIGD
-168 EERQL
+168 EERRL
-173 AAQRAGHT
+173 SAQRAGHT
-181 DVVRSQLTWTLLAGG
+181 EEVRDQLTWTLVAGG
-196 TLCVLLAALI
+196 TFCVLLAALI
-206 AWVLSRTLL
+206 AWLLSHHLL
-215 RSINGLTDTV
+215 RSIRRLTDTV
-225 ARISAGEAG
+225 ARISAGDSG
-234 ARVQVRGRDELG
+234 ARVQVLGRDELA
-246 QVGMAFNQ
+246 QVGLAFNQ

-268 LMQRLRADVDDLLGV
+268 LMHRLRADVDDLLGV
-283 VNKAAAGDLTG
+283 VNRAAAGDLTG
-294 RTAVDG
+294 RTSVTG
-300 DDAIGQLARGLGKM
+300 DDAIGQLARGLSKM
-314 IEDLRGMITKVQR
+314 IEDLRGMIAKVQR

-373 LLKTMEEAVQ
+373 LVRTMEEAVQ

-389 HGAVQARTSLASMD
+389 QGAEQARSSLASMD

-518 GSVSDQLAGVIED
+518 ASVSDQLAEVIED

-544 GMQSQAVGAV
+544 GMQSQAVGAG

-588 QDLQSSVATFAVNR
+588 QDLQSSVATFSVTR

>member
-20 ALVVVLLWL
+20 ALVVLLLWL
-29 TYGALQSL
+29 TYAALQSL

-44 RHTAEVLLAVSELDN
+44 RHTAEVLLAVTALDN
-59 DVLETRAKLRN
+59 NLLETRAKLRT
-70 YWLFDTPANLQ
+70 YWYSGAPADADTARQ
-81 AVHQQWPD
+81 ALPQ
-89 LEASLRV
+89 LASALRT
-96 PLQLTVDNP
+96 PQQLTQDNP
-105 AQQQRFARLQ
+105 EQQQRFARLA
-115 ASLAEWRQNFFDPL
+115 ASLDDWRRNTFDTL
-129 IKLRETTQLSPAQ
+129 LRLRETGNLTPTQ
-142 LANEPLVSSMS
+142 LANEPLIT
-153 AQVDGLRQQIQAIGD
+153 ALNTQVADIRQQIQSIAD
-168 EERQL
+168 EERKL
-173 AAQRAGHT
+173 TAQRAGHT
-181 DVVRSQLTWTLLAGG
+181 ESTRNRLTWTLLAGG
-196 TLCVLLAALI
+196 TLCVVLAALI
-206 AWVLSRTLL
+206 AWVLSHGLL
-215 RSINGLTDTV
+215 RSIRGLTDTV
-225 ARISAGEAG
+225 ARISAGEG
-234 ARVQVRGRDELG
+234 SARVQVRGRDELG
-246 QVGMAFNQ
+246 QVGLAFNQ

-268 LMQRLRADVDDLLGV
+268 LTQRLRDDVDDLLGV

-294 RTAVDG
+294 RTSVSG

-314 IEDLRGMITKVQR
+314 IEDLRSMLTKVQR

-389 HGAVQARTSLASMD
+389 HGAVQARSNLASMD
-403 GTMQRMVAATDS
+403 TTMQRMVAATDS

-518 GSVSDQLAGVIED
+518 ASVSDQLAEVIED

-588 QDLQSSVATFAVNR
+588 QDLQSSVATFSVNR

>member
-1 MLDNIR
+1 MLNNIR

-20 ALVVVLLWL
+20 ALVVLLLWL
-29 TYGALQSL
+29 TYAALQSL

-44 RHTAEVLLAVSELDN
+44 RHTAEVLLSVTALDN
-59 DVLETRAKLRN
+59 NLLETRARLRTFW
-70 YWLFDTPANLQ
+70 YSGASADADTARQ
-81 AVHQQWPD
+81 A
-89 LEASLRV
+89 LTSLTAAVRV
-96 PLQLTVDNP
+96 PQQLTQDN
-105 AQQQRFARLQ
+105 ASQQQRFARLS
-115 ASLAEWRQNFFDPL
+115 ADLDNWRQNTFEPL
-129 IKLRETTQLSPAQ
+129 LRLRETGNLSPAQ
-142 LANEPLVSSMS
+142 LANEPLVTTLST
-153 AQVDGLRQQIQAIGD
+153 QVSNLRQQIQGIGD
-168 EERQL
+168 EERRL
-173 AAQRAGHT
+173 SAQRAGHT
-181 DVVRSQLTWTLLAGG
+181 EEVRDQLTWTLLAGG
-196 TLCVLLAALI
+196 AFCVLLAALI
-206 AWVLSRTLL
+206 AWLLSHHLL
-215 RSINGLTDTV
+215 RSIRRLTDTV
-225 ARISAGEAG
+225 ARISAGDSG
-234 ARVQVRGRDELG
+234 ARVQVLGRDELA
-246 QVGMAFNQ
+246 QVGLAFNQ

-268 LMQRLRADVDDLLGV
+268 LMHRLRADVDDLLGV
-283 VNKAAAGDLTG
+283 VNRAAAGDLTG
-294 RTAVDG
+294 RTSVTG
-300 DDAIGQLARGLGKM
+300 DDAIGQLARGLSKM
-314 IEDLRGMITKVQR
+314 IEDLRGMIAKVQR

-373 LLKTMEEAVQ
+373 LVRTMEEAVQ

-389 HGAVQARTSLASMD
+389 QGAEQARSSLASMD

-518 GSVSDQLAGVIED
+518 ASVSDQLAEVIED

-544 GMQSQAVGAV
+544 GMQSQAVGAG

-588 QDLQSSVATFAVNR
+588 QDLQSSVATFSVTR

>member
-1 MLDNIR
+1 MLNNIR

-20 ALVVVLLWL
+20 ALVVLLLWL
-29 TYGALQSL
+29 TYAALQSL

-44 RHTAEVLLAVSELDN
+44 RHTAEVLLSVTALDN
-59 DVLETRAKLRN
+59 NLLETRAKLRN
-70 YWLFDTPANLQ
+70 FWYSGASGDAETARQ
-81 AVHQQWPD
+81 ALP
-89 LEASLRV
+89 SLNAAVRV
-96 PLQLTVDNP
+96 PQQLTQDN
-105 AQQQRFARLQ
+105 ASQQQRFARLS
-115 ASLAEWRQNFFDPL
+115 ADLDSLRQNTFEPL
-129 IKLRETTQLSPAQ
+129 LRLRETGNLSPVQ
-142 LANEPLVSSMS
+142 LANEPLVTTLST
-153 AQVDGLRQQIQAIGD
+153 QVSNLRQQIQGIAD
-168 EERQL
+168 EERRL
-173 AAQRAGHT
+173 SAQRAGHT
-181 DVVRSQLTWTLLAGG
+181 EEVRDQLTWTLVAGG
-196 TLCVLLAALI
+196 AFCVLLAALI
-206 AWVLSRTLL
+206 AWLLSHHLL
-215 RSINGLTDTV
+215 RSIRRLTDTV
-225 ARISAGEAG
+225 ARISAGDSG
-234 ARVQVRGRDELG
+234 ARVQVLGRDELA
-246 QVGMAFNQ
+246 QVGLAFNQ

-268 LMQRLRADVDDLLGV
+268 LMHRLRADVDDLLGV
-283 VNKAAAGDLTG
+283 VNRAAAGDLTG
-294 RTAVDG
+294 RTSVTG
-300 DDAIGQLARGLGKM
+300 DDAIGQLARGLSKM
-314 IEDLRGMITKVQR
+314 IEDLRGMIAKVQR

-373 LLKTMEEAVQ
+373 LVRTMEEAVQ

-389 HGAVQARTSLASMD
+389 QGAEQARSSLASMD

-518 GSVSDQLAGVIED
+518 ASVSDQLAEVIED

-544 GMQSQAVGAV
+544 GMQSQAVGAG

-588 QDLQSSVATFAVNR
+588 QDLQSSVATFSVTR

>member
-1 MLDNIR
+1 MLNNIR

-20 ALVVVLLWL
+20 ALVVLLLWL
-29 TYGALQSL
+29 TYAALQSL

-44 RHTAEVLLAVSELDN
+44 RHTAEVLLSVTALDN
-59 DVLETRAKLRN
+59 NLLETRARLRTFW
-70 YWLFDTPANLQ
+70 YSGASADADTARQ
-81 AVHQQWPD
+81 A
-89 LEASLRV
+89 LTSLTAAVRV
-96 PLQLTVDNP
+96 PQQLTQDNP
-105 AQQQRFARLQ
+105 SQQQRFARLS
-115 ASLAEWRQNFFDPL
+115 ADLDNWRQNTFEPL
-129 IKLRETTQLSPAQ
+129 LRLRETGNLSPAQ
-142 LANEPLVSSMS
+142 LANEPLVTTLST
-153 AQVDGLRQQIQAIGD
+153 QVSNLRQQIQGIGD
-168 EERQL
+168 EERRL
-173 AAQRAGHT
+173 SAQRAGHT
-181 DVVRSQLTWTLLAGG
+181 EEVRDQLTWTLLAGG
-196 TLCVLLAALI
+196 AFCVLLAALI
-206 AWVLSRTLL
+206 AWLLSHHLL
-215 RSINGLTDTV
+215 RSIRRLTDTV
-225 ARISAGEAG
+225 ARISAGDSG
-234 ARVQVRGRDELG
+234 ARVQVLGRDELA
-246 QVGMAFNQ
+246 QVGLAFNQ

-268 LMQRLRADVDDLLGV
+268 LMHRLRADVDDLLGV
-283 VNKAAAGDLTG
+283 VNRAAAGDLTG
-294 RTAVDG
+294 RTSVTG
-300 DDAIGQLARGLGKM
+300 DDAIGQLARGLSKM
-314 IEDLRGMITKVQR
+314 IEDLRGMIAKVQR

-373 LLKTMEEAVQ
+373 LVRTMEEAVQ

-389 HGAVQARTSLASMD
+389 QGAEQARSSLASMD

-518 GSVSDQLAGVIED
+518 ASVSDQLAEVIED

-544 GMQSQAVGAV
+544 GMQSQAVGAG

-588 QDLQSSVATFAVNR
+588 QDLQSSVATFSVTR

>member
-1 MLDNIR
+1 MLNNIR

-20 ALVVVLLWL
+20 ALVVLLLWL
-29 TYGALQSL
+29 TYAALQSL

-44 RHTAEVLLAVSELDN
+44 RHTAEVLLSVTALDN
-59 DVLETRAKLRN
+59 NLLETRARLRTFW
-70 YWLFDTPANLQ
+70 YSGAAADAESARQ
-81 AVHQQWPD
+81 ALP
-89 LEASLRV
+89 SLTAAIRV
-96 PLQLTVDNP
+96 PQQLTQDNP
-105 AQQQRFARLQ
+105 SQQQRFARLS
-115 ASLAEWRQNFFDPL
+115 ADLDSWRQNTFEPL
-129 IKLRETTQLSPAQ
+129 LRLRETGNLSPVQ
-142 LANEPLVSSMS
+142 LANEPLLTTLSTQVSN
-153 AQVDGLRQQIQAIGD
+153 LRQQIQGIGD
-168 EERQL
+168 EERRL
-173 AAQRAGHT
+173 SAQRAGHT
-181 DVVRSQLTWTLLAGG
+181 EEVRDQLTWTLVAGG
-196 TLCVLLAALI
+196 AFCVLLAALI
-206 AWVLSRTLL
+206 AWLLSHHLL
-215 RSINGLTDTV
+215 RSIRRLTDTV
-225 ARISAGEAG
+225 ARISAGDSG
-234 ARVQVRGRDELG
+234 ARVEVQGRDELA
-246 QVGMAFNQ
+246 QVGLAFNQ

-268 LMQRLRADVDDLLGV
+268 LMRRLRGDVDDLLGV
-283 VNKAAAGDLTG
+283 VNRAAAGDLTG
-294 RTAVDG
+294 RTSVSG
-300 DDAIGQLARGLGKM
+300 DDAIGQLARGLSKM
-314 IEDLRGMITKVQR
+314 IEDLRGMIAKVQR

-373 LLKTMEEAVQ
+373 LVRTMEEAVQ

-389 HGAVQARTSLASMD
+389 QGAEQARSSLASMD

-436 ITKVADQTNLLSLN
+436 ITKVADQTNLLALN

-518 GSVSDQLAGVIED
+518 ASVSDQLAEVIED

-544 GMQSQAVGAV
+544 GMQSQAVGAG

-588 QDLQSSVATFAVNR
+588 QDLQSSVATFSVTR

>member
-1 MLDNIR
+1 MLNNIR

-20 ALVVVLLWL
+20 ALVVLLLWL
-29 TYGALQSL
+29 TYAALQSL

-44 RHTAEVLLAVSELDN
+44 RHTAQVLLSVTSLDN
-59 DVLETRAKLRN
+59 NLLETRAKLRN
-70 YWLFDTPANLQ
+70 YWYSGATADADVARQALPALAA
-81 AVHQQWPD
+81 AV
-89 LEASLRV
+89 RV
-96 PLQLTVDNP
+96 PQQLTQDNP
-105 AQQQRFARLQ
+105 EQQQRFARLT
-115 ASLAEWRQNFFDPL
+115 ADLDTWRQQTFEPL
-129 IKLRETTQLSPAQ
+129 LRLRDTGNLSAVQ
-142 LANEPLVSSMS
+142 LANEPLITTLTN
-153 AQVDGLRQQIQAIGD
+153 QVAAMRQQIQNIAE
-168 EERQL
+168 EERRL
-173 AAQRAGHT
+173 YAQRADHT
-181 DVVRSQLTWTLLAGG
+181 EQVRDQLTWTLVAGG
-196 TLCVLLAALI
+196 ALCVLLAALI
-206 AWVLSRTLL
+206 AWLLSHHLL
-215 RSINGLTDTV
+215 RSVRRLTDTV
-225 ARISAGEAG
+225 ARISAGDSS
-234 ARVQVRGRDELG
+234 ARVAVQGRDELA
-246 QVGMAFNQ
+246 QVGLAFNQ
-254 MAQQIQDDHAREQA
+254 MAQQIQDDHAREQE
-268 LMQRLRADVDDLLGV
+268 LMQRLRADVDDLLGL

-294 RTAVDG
+294 RTAVSG
-300 DDAIGQLARGLGKM
+300 DDAIGQLARGLSKM
-314 IEDLRGMITKVQR
+314 IEDLRGMLAKVQR

-373 LLKTMEEAVQ
+373 LVRTMEEAVQ

-389 HGAVQARTSLASMD
+389 EGAEQARSSLASMD

-518 GSVSDQLAGVIED
+518 ASVSDQLAEVIED

-544 GMQSQAVGAV
+544 GMQSQAVGAG

-588 QDLQSSVATFAVNR
+588 QDLQSSVATFSVTR

>member
-1 MLDNIR
+1 MLNNIR

-20 ALVVVLLWL
+20 ALVVLLLWL
-29 TYGALQSL
+29 TYAALQSL

-44 RHTAEVLLAVSELDN
+44 RHTAEVLLSVTALDN
-59 DVLETRAKLRN
+59 NLLETRARLRTFW
-70 YWLFDTPANLQ
+70 YSGAAADAESARQ
-81 AVHQQWPD
+81 ALP
-89 LEASLRV
+89 SLTAAVRV
-96 PLQLTVDNP
+96 PQQLTQDN
-105 AQQQRFARLQ
+105 ASQQQRFARLS
-115 ASLAEWRQNFFDPL
+115 ADLDNWRQNTFEPL
-129 IKLRETTQLSPAQ
+129 LRLRETGNLSPAQ
-142 LANEPLVSSMS
+142 LANEPLVTALST
-153 AQVDGLRQQIQAIGD
+153 QVSNLRQQIQGIGD
-168 EERQL
+168 EERRL
-173 AAQRAGHT
+173 SAQRAGHT
-181 DVVRSQLTWTLLAGG
+181 EEVRDQLTWTLVAGG
-196 TLCVLLAALI
+196 AFCVLLAALI
-206 AWVLSRTLL
+206 AWLLSHHLL
-215 RSINGLTDTV
+215 RSIRLLTDTV
-225 ARISAGEAG
+225 ARISAGDSG
-234 ARVQVRGRDELG
+234 ARVEVQGRDELA
-246 QVGMAFNQ
+246 QVGLAFNQ

-283 VNKAAAGDLTG
+283 VNRAAAGDLTG
-294 RTAVDG
+294 RTSVSG
-300 DDAIGQLARGLGKM
+300 DDAIGQLARGLSKM
-314 IEDLRGMITKVQR
+314 IEDLRGMIAKVQR

-373 LLKTMEEAVQ
+373 LVRTMEEAVQ

-389 HGAVQARTSLASMD
+389 QGAEQARSSLASMD

-518 GSVSDQLAGVIED
+518 ASVSDQLAEVIED

-544 GMQSQAVGAV
+544 GMQSQAVGAG

-588 QDLQSSVATFAVNR
+588 QDLQSSVATFSVTR

>member
-1 MLDNIR
+1 MLNNIR

-20 ALVVVLLWL
+20 ALVVLLLWL
-29 TYGALQSL
+29 TYAALQSL

-44 RHTAEVLLAVSELDN
+44 RHTAEVLLSVTALDN
-59 DVLETRAKLRN
+59 NLLETRARLRTFW
-70 YWLFDTPANLQ
+70 YSGASADADTARQ
-81 AVHQQWPD
+81 A
-89 LEASLRV
+89 LTSLTAAVRV
-96 PLQLTVDNP
+96 PQQLTQDN
-105 AQQQRFARLQ
+105 ASQQQRFARLS
-115 ASLAEWRQNFFDPL
+115 ADLDNWRQNTFEPL
-129 IKLRETTQLSPAQ
+129 LRLRETGNLSPAQ
-142 LANEPLVSSMS
+142 LANEPLVTALST
-153 AQVDGLRQQIQAIGD
+153 QVTNLRQQIQGIGD
-168 EERQL
+168 EERRL
-173 AAQRAGHT
+173 SAQRAGHT
-181 DVVRSQLTWTLLAGG
+181 EEVRDQLTWTLVAGG
-196 TLCVLLAALI
+196 TFCVLLAALI
-206 AWVLSRTLL
+206 AWLLSHHLL
-215 RSINGLTDTV
+215 RSIRRLTDTV
-225 ARISAGEAG
+225 ARISAGDSG
-234 ARVQVRGRDELG
+234 ARVQVLGRDELA
-246 QVGMAFNQ
+246 QVGLAFNQ

-268 LMQRLRADVDDLLGV
+268 LMHRLRADVDDLLGV
-283 VNKAAAGDLTG
+283 VNRAAAGDLTG
-294 RTAVDG
+294 RTSVTG
-300 DDAIGQLARGLGKM
+300 DDAIGQLARGLSKM
-314 IEDLRGMITKVQR
+314 IEDLRGMIAKVQR

-373 LLKTMEEAVQ
+373 LVRTMEEAVQ

-389 HGAVQARTSLASMD
+389 QGAEQARSSLASMD

-518 GSVSDQLAGVIED
+518 ASVSDQLAEVIED

-544 GMQSQAVGAV
+544 GMQSQAVGAG

-573 LKATSEAVQYLQQAA
+573 LKATSEAVQYLQQVA
-588 QDLQSSVATFAVNR
+588 QDLQSSVATFSVTR

>member
-1 MLDNIR
+1 MLDNVR

-20 ALVVVLLWL
+20 ALVVLLLWQ
-29 TYGALQSL
+29 TYAALQSL
-37 VDANRWD
+37 VDANHWD

-70 YWLFDTPANLQ
+70 YWLFNTAANDEAARQ
-81 AVHQQWPD
+81 AWPD
-89 LEASLRV
+89 LEATLKI
-96 PLQLTVDNP
+96 PQQLTADN
-105 AQQQRFARLQ
+105 ASQQQRFARLV
-115 ASLAEWRQNFFDPL
+115 AGLADWRQNTFEPL
-129 IKLRETTQLSPAQ
+129 LKLRETAKLTPEQ
-142 LANEPLVSSMS
+142 LANEPLMNTMSS
-153 AQVDGLRQQIQAIGD
+153 QVDGLRQQIRAIGD

-173 AAQRAGHT
+173 ATQRAGHT
-181 DVVRSQLTWTLLAGG
+181 DIVRQQLTWTLIAGG
-196 TLCVLLAALI
+196 AFCVLLAALI
-206 AWVLSRTLL
+206 AWLLSHNLL
-215 RSINGLTDTV
+215 RSIRGLTDTV
-225 ARISAGEAG
+225 ARISAGESG

-246 QVGMAFNQ
+246 QVGVAFNE

-268 LMQRLRADVDDLLGV
+268 LMQRLRDDVDDLLGV

-294 RTAVDG
+294 RTTVSG

-314 IEDLRGMITKVQR
+314 IDDLRGMLTKVQR

-389 HGAVQARTSLASMD
+389 NGAVQARSSLASMD
-403 GTMQRMVAATDS
+403 ATMQRMVAATDS

-518 GSVSDQLAGVIED
+518 ESVSDQLAGVIED

-544 GMQSQAVGAV
+544 GMQSQAVGAG

-588 QDLQSSVATFAVNR
+588 QDLQSSVATFSVTR

>member
-1 MLDNIR
+1 MLNNIR

-20 ALVVVLLWL
+20 ALVVLLLWL
-29 TYGALQSL
+29 TYAALQSL

-44 RHTAEVLLAVSELDN
+44 RHTAEVLLSVTALDN
-59 DVLETRAKLRN
+59 NLLETRARLRTFW
-70 YWLFDTPANLQ
+70 YSGAAADAESARQ
-81 AVHQQWPD
+81 ALP
-89 LEASLRV
+89 SLTAAVRV
-96 PLQLTVDNP
+96 PQQLTQDN
-105 AQQQRFARLQ
+105 ASQQQRFARLS
-115 ASLAEWRQNFFDPL
+115 ADLDNWRQNTFEPL
-129 IKLRETTQLSPAQ
+129 LRLRETGNLSPAQ
-142 LANEPLVSSMS
+142 LANEPLVTALST
-153 AQVDGLRQQIQAIGD
+153 QVSNLRQQIQGIGD
-168 EERQL
+168 EERRL
-173 AAQRAGHT
+173 SAQRAGHT
-181 DVVRSQLTWTLLAGG
+181 EEVRDQLTWTLVAGG
-196 TLCVLLAALI
+196 AFCVLLAALI
-206 AWVLSRTLL
+206 AWLLSHHLL
-215 RSINGLTDTV
+215 RSIRRLTDTV
-225 ARISAGEAG
+225 ARISAGDSG
-234 ARVQVRGRDELG
+234 ARVEVQGRDELA
-246 QVGMAFNQ
+246 QVGLAFNQ

-283 VNKAAAGDLTG
+283 VNRAAAGDLTG
-294 RTAVDG
+294 RTSVSG
-300 DDAIGQLARGLGKM
+300 DDAIGQLARGLSKM
-314 IEDLRGMITKVQR
+314 IEDLRGMIAKVQR

-373 LLKTMEEAVQ
+373 LVRTMEEAVQ

-389 HGAVQARTSLASMD
+389 RGAEQARSSLASMD

-436 ITKVADQTNLLSLN
+436 ITKVADQTNLLALN

-518 GSVSDQLAGVIED
+518 ASVSDQLAEVIED

-544 GMQSQAVGAV
+544 GMQSQAVGAG

-588 QDLQSSVATFAVNR
+588 QDLQSSVATFSVTR

>member
-1 MLDNIR
+1 MLNNIR

-20 ALVVVLLWL
+20 ALVVLLLWL
-29 TYGALQSL
+29 TYAALQSL

-44 RHTAEVLLAVSELDN
+44 RHTAEVLLSVTALDN
-59 DVLETRAKLRN
+59 NLLETRARLRTFW
-70 YWLFDTPANLQ
+70 YSGASADADTARQ
-81 AVHQQWPD
+81 A
-89 LEASLRV
+89 LTSLTAAVRV
-96 PLQLTVDNP
+96 PQQLTQDN
-105 AQQQRFARLQ
+105 ASQQQRFARLS
-115 ASLAEWRQNFFDPL
+115 ADLDNWRQNTFEPL
-129 IKLRETTQLSPAQ
+129 LRLRETGNLSPAQ
-142 LANEPLVSSMS
+142 LANEPLVTALST
-153 AQVDGLRQQIQAIGD
+153 QVTNLRQQIQGIGD
-168 EERQL
+168 EERRL
-173 AAQRAGHT
+173 SAQRAGHT
-181 DVVRSQLTWTLLAGG
+181 EEVRDQLTWTLVAGG
-196 TLCVLLAALI
+196 AFCVLLAALI
-206 AWVLSRTLL
+206 AWLLSHHLL
-215 RSINGLTDTV
+215 RSIRRLTDTV
-225 ARISAGEAG
+225 ARISAGDSG
-234 ARVQVRGRDELG
+234 ARVEVQGRDELG
-246 QVGMAFNQ
+246 QVGLAFNQ

-283 VNKAAAGDLTG
+283 VNRAAAGDLTG
-294 RTAVDG
+294 RTSVSG
-300 DDAIGQLARGLGKM
+300 DDAIGQLARGLSKM
-314 IEDLRGMITKVQR
+314 IEDLRGMIAKVQR

-373 LLKTMEEAVQ
+373 LVRTMEEAVQ

-389 HGAVQARTSLASMD
+389 QGAEQARSSLASMD

-518 GSVSDQLAGVIED
+518 ANVSDQLAEVIED

-544 GMQSQAVGAV
+544 GMQSQAVGAG

-588 QDLQSSVATFAVNR
+588 QDLQSSVATFSVTR

>member
-20 ALVVVLLWL
+20 ALVVLLLWL
-29 TYGALQSL
+29 TYSALQSL
-37 VDANRWD
+37 VDANIWD
-44 RHTAEVLLAVSELDN
+44 RHTAEVVLAVSELDN

-70 YWLFDTPANLQ
+70 YWLFNTTANAEAARQ
-81 AVHQQWPD
+81 AWPD
-89 LEASLRV
+89 LEATLRV
-96 PLQLTVDNP
+96 PQQLTADNA
-105 AQQQRFARLQ
+105 AQQQRFARLE
-115 ASLAEWRQNFFDPL
+115 AGLREWHQNTFLPL
-129 IKLRETTQLSPAQ
+129 LKLRETTELSSAQ
-142 LANEPLVSSMS
+142 LASEPLIAAMS
-153 AQVDGLRQQIQAIGD
+153 GQIDALRQQIQAIAD

-181 DVVRSQLTWTLLAGG
+181 EVVRSQLTWTLLAGG
-196 TLCVLLAALI
+196 SFCVLLAALI

-246 QVGMAFNQ
+246 QVGVAFNQ

-268 LMQRLRADVDDLLGV
+268 LMQRLRDDVDDLLGV

-294 RTAVDG
+294 RTAVGG
-300 DDAIGQLARGLGKM
+300 DDAIGQLARGLSKM

>member
-44 RHTAEVLLAVSELDN
+44 RHTAEVLLSVSELDN

-81 AVHQQWPD
+81 AVHQAWPD

-96 PLQLTVDNP
+96 PLQLTADNP
-105 AQQQRFARLQ
+105 VQQQRFARLQ
-115 ASLAEWRQNFFDPL
+115 ASLAEWRQNAFDPL
-129 IKLRETTQLSPAQ
+129 IKLRETTSLSPAQ
-142 LANEPLVSSMS
+142 LANEPLLGTMS

-173 AAQRAGHT
+173 ATQRAGHT

-246 QVGMAFNQ
+246 KVGVAFNQ

>member
-1 MLDNIR
+1 MLNNIR

-20 ALVVVLLWL
+20 ALVVLLLWL
-29 TYGALQSL
+29 TYAALQSL

-44 RHTAEVLLAVSELDN
+44 RHTAEVLLSVTALDN
-59 DVLETRAKLRN
+59 NLLETRAKLRN
-70 YWLFDTPANLQ
+70 FWYSGASADAETARQ
-81 AVHQQWPD
+81 ALP
-89 LEASLRV
+89 SLAAAVRV
-96 PLQLTVDNP
+96 PQQLTQDN
-105 AQQQRFARLQ
+105 ASQQQRFARLS
-115 ASLAEWRQNFFDPL
+115 ADLDNWRQNTFEPL
-129 IKLRETTQLSPAQ
+129 LRLRKTGNLSPAQ
-142 LANEPLVSSMS
+142 LANEPLVTALST
-153 AQVDGLRQQIQAIGD
+153 QVTNLRQQIQGIGD
-168 EERQL
+168 EERRL
-173 AAQRAGHT
+173 SAQRAGHT
-181 DVVRSQLTWTLLAGG
+181 EEVRDQLTWTLVAGG
-196 TLCVLLAALI
+196 AFCVLLAALI
-206 AWVLSRTLL
+206 AWLLSHHLL
-215 RSINGLTDTV
+215 RSIRRLTDTV
-225 ARISAGEAG
+225 ARISAGDSG
-234 ARVQVRGRDELG
+234 ARVQVLGRDELA
-246 QVGMAFNQ
+246 QVGLAFNQ

-268 LMQRLRADVDDLLGV
+268 LMHRLRADVDDLLGV
-283 VNKAAAGDLTG
+283 VNRAAAGDLTG
-294 RTAVDG
+294 RTSVTG
-300 DDAIGQLARGLGKM
+300 DDAIGQLARGLSKM
-314 IEDLRGMITKVQR
+314 IEDLRGMIAKVQR

-373 LLKTMEEAVQ
+373 LVRTMEEAVQ

-389 HGAVQARTSLASMD
+389 QGAEQARSSLASMD

-518 GSVSDQLAGVIED
+518 ASVSDQLAEVIED

-544 GMQSQAVGAV
+544 GMQSQAVGAG

-588 QDLQSSVATFAVNR
+588 QDLQSSVATFSVTR

>member
-1 MLDNIR
+1 MLNNIR

-20 ALVVVLLWL
+20 ALVVLLLWL
-29 TYGALQSL
+29 TYAALQSL

-44 RHTAEVLLAVSELDN
+44 RHTAEVLLSVTALDN
-59 DVLETRAKLRN
+59 NLLETRARLRTFW
-70 YWLFDTPANLQ
+70 YSGASADADTARQ
-81 AVHQQWPD
+81 A
-89 LEASLRV
+89 LTSLTAAVRV
-96 PLQLTVDNP
+96 PQQLTQDN
-105 AQQQRFARLQ
+105 ASQQQRFARLS
-115 ASLAEWRQNFFDPL
+115 ADLDNWRQNTFEPL
-129 IKLRETTQLSPAQ
+129 LRLRETGNLSPAQ
-142 LANEPLVSSMS
+142 LANEPLVTALST
-153 AQVDGLRQQIQAIGD
+153 QVTNLRQQIQGIGD
-168 EERQL
+168 EERRL
-173 AAQRAGHT
+173 SAQRAGHT
-181 DVVRSQLTWTLLAGG
+181 EEVRDQLTWTLVAGG
-196 TLCVLLAALI
+196 TFCVLLAALI
-206 AWVLSRTLL
+206 AWLLSHHLL
-215 RSINGLTDTV
+215 RSIRRLTDTV
-225 ARISAGEAG
+225 ARISAGDSG
-234 ARVQVRGRDELG
+234 ARVQVLGRDELA
-246 QVGMAFNQ
+246 QVGLAFNQ

-268 LMQRLRADVDDLLGV
+268 LMHRLRADVDDLLGV
-283 VNKAAAGDLTG
+283 VNRAAAGDLTG
-294 RTAVDG
+294 RTSVTG
-300 DDAIGQLARGLGKM
+300 DDAIGQLARGLSKM
-314 IEDLRGMITKVQR
+314 IEDLRGMIAKVQR

-373 LLKTMEEAVQ
+373 LVRTMEEAVQ

-389 HGAVQARTSLASMD
+389 QGAEQAQSSLASMD

-518 GSVSDQLAGVIED
+518 ASVSDQLAEVIED

-544 GMQSQAVGAV
+544 GMQSQAVGAG

-588 QDLQSSVATFAVNR
+588 QDLQSSVATFSVTR

>member
-1 MLDNIR
+1 MLNNIC

-20 ALVVVLLWL
+20 ALVVLLLWL
-29 TYGALQSL
+29 TYAALQSL

-44 RHTAEVLLAVSELDN
+44 RHTAEVLLSVTALDN
-59 DVLETRAKLRN
+59 NLLETRARLRTFW
-70 YWLFDTPANLQ
+70 YSGAAADAESARQ
-81 AVHQQWPD
+81 ALP
-89 LEASLRV
+89 SLTAAVRV
-96 PLQLTVDNP
+96 PQQLTQDN
-105 AQQQRFARLQ
+105 ASQQQRFARLS
-115 ASLAEWRQNFFDPL
+115 ADLDNWRQNTFEPL
-129 IKLRETTQLSPAQ
+129 LRLRETGNLSPAQ
-142 LANEPLVSSMS
+142 LANEPLVTALST
-153 AQVDGLRQQIQAIGD
+153 QVTNLRQQIQGIGD
-168 EERQL
+168 EERRL
-173 AAQRAGHT
+173 SAQRAGHT
-181 DVVRSQLTWTLLAGG
+181 EEVRDQLTWTLVAGG
-196 TLCVLLAALI
+196 AFCVLLAALI
-206 AWVLSRTLL
+206 AWLLSHHLL
-215 RSINGLTDTV
+215 RSIRRLTDTV
-225 ARISAGEAG
+225 ARISAGDSG
-234 ARVQVRGRDELG
+234 ARVEVQGRDELA
-246 QVGMAFNQ
+246 QVGLAFNQ

-283 VNKAAAGDLTG
+283 VNRAAAGDLTG
-294 RTAVDG
+294 RTSVSG
-300 DDAIGQLARGLGKM
+300 DDAIGQLARGLSKM
-314 IEDLRGMITKVQR
+314 IEDLRGMIAKVQR

-373 LLKTMEEAVQ
+373 LVRTMEEAVQ

-389 HGAVQARTSLASMD
+389 QGAEQARSSLASMD

-436 ITKVADQTNLLSLN
+436 ITKVADQTNLLALN

-518 GSVSDQLAGVIED
+518 ASVSDQLAEVIED

-544 GMQSQAVGAV
+544 GMQSQAVGAG

-588 QDLQSSVATFAVNR
+588 QDLQSSVATFSVTR

>member
-1 MLDNIR
+1 MLKNIR

-20 ALVVVLLWL
+20 ALVVLLLWL
-29 TYGALQSL
+29 TYAALQSL

-44 RHTAEVLLAVSELDN
+44 RHTAEVLLSVTTLDN
-59 DVLETRAKLRN
+59 TLLETRAKLRN
-70 YWLFDTPANLQ
+70 YWYSGAPADADLARQ
-81 AVHQQWPD
+81 ALAPLAAAV
-89 LEASLRV
+89 RV
-96 PLQLTVDNP
+96 PQQLTQDNP
-105 AQQQRFARLQ
+105 DQQQRFARL
-115 ASLAEWRQNFFDPL
+115 AADIDTWRQQTFEPL
-129 IKLRETTQLSPAQ
+129 LRLRDTGNLSPVQ
-142 LANEPLVSSMS
+142 LANEPLI
-153 AQVDGLRQQIQAIGD
+153 ATLTNQVAAMRQQIQNIAD
-168 EERQL
+168 EERRL
-173 AAQRAGHT
+173 YAQRAGHT
-181 DVVRSQLTWTLLAGG
+181 EQVRDQLTWTLVAGG
-196 TLCVLLAALI
+196 ALCVLLAALI
-206 AWVLSRTLL
+206 AWLLSHHLL
-215 RSINGLTDTV
+215 RSIRRLTDTV
-225 ARISAGEAG
+225 ARISAGDSG
-234 ARVQVRGRDELG
+234 ARVEVQGRDELA
-246 QVGMAFNQ
+246 QVGLAFNQ
-254 MAQQIQDDHAREQA
+254 MAQQIQDDHAREQV
-268 LMQRLRADVDDLLGV
+268 LMQRLRADVDDLLGL

-294 RTAVDG
+294 RTAISG

-314 IEDLRGMITKVQR
+314 IEDLRGMIAKVQR

-373 LLKTMEEAVQ
+373 LVRTMEEAVQ
-383 VADETT
+383 LADETT
-389 HGAVQARTSLASMD
+389 EGAEQARSSLASMD
-403 GTMQRMVAATDS
+403 STMQRMVAATDS

-518 GSVSDQLAGVIED
+518 ASVSDQLAEVIED

-544 GMQSQAVGAV
+544 GMQSQAVGAG

-588 QDLQSSVATFAVNR
+588 QDLQSSVATFSVTR